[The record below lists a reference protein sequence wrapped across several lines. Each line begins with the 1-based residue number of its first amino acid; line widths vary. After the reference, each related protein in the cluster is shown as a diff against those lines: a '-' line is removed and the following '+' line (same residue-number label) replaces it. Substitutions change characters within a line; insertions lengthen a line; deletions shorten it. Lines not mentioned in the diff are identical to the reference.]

1 MRRRR
6 NGSGWERRRNVQAT
20 DNGSVGKTTRAWSA
34 AGADG
39 RRSLEVARS
48 YGNVRGRREPRQAE
62 SDVLAVPLRVVRL
75 ALVEAQWTL
84 RVNSG
89 FRVEHRAKAS
99 PVGWLRLR
107 RWLPS

>member
-20 DNGSVGKTTRAWSA
+20 DNGSVGKTIRAWSA

-48 YGNVRGRREPRQAE
+48 YGNVRRTARAQAGRVRCASCTSTRGPPLL
-62 SDVLAVPLRVVRL
+62 SGSTVDVTR
-75 ALVEAQWTL
+75 
-84 RVNSG
+84 
-89 FRVEHRAKAS
+89 
-99 PVGWLRLR
+99 
-107 RWLPS
+107 